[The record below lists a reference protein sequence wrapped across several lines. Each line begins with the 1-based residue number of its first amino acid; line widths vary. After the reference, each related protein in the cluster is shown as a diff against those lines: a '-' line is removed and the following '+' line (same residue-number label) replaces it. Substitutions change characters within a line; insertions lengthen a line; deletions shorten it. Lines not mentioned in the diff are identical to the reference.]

1 MFTESLLES
10 SNVARKHS
18 DKRWPMTLAFVLES
32 IAVSFLLLLP
42 LSVHRSDSGIGTCSA
57 DCARTFRGRLSSVR
71 TSNSAGQRG
80 TTAPTTQI
88 VNVITNRNPLLRFGH
103 SHPTG

>member
-32 IAVSFLLLLP
+32 IAVCFLLLLP
-42 LSVHRSDSGIGTCSA
+42 LASTGVIPVLAHVPLIAPVHSVEVEQGATSDS
-57 DCARTFRGRLSSVR
+57 
-71 TSNSAGQRG
+71 AG
-80 TTAPTTQI
+80 
-88 VNVITNRNPLLRFGH
+88 
-103 SHPTG
+103 

>member
-32 IAVSFLLLLP
+32 IAVCFLLLLP
-42 LSVHRSDSGIGTCSA
+42 LAST
-57 DCARTFRGRLSSVR
+57 
-71 TSNSAGQRG
+71 
-80 TTAPTTQI
+80 
-88 VNVITNRNPLLRFGH
+88 
-103 SHPTG
+103 